1 MAAITRLS
9 IDGYGAKRAGSFAGK
24 EESEVVIPPEVEEE
38 EVRQASYWP
47 GYIPPR
53 RRRRKKREP
62 VVVEIAVEQQEV
74 KYVALQ
80 QPVPIFYPSLAP
92 VMESVEQVTR
102 LIEARAAKA
111 DVMRKIEELEEEEDI
126 IVILSRL
133 Q

>member
-9 IDGYGAKRAGSFAGK
+9 LDGYGAKRAGSFAGK
-24 EESEVVIPPEVEEE
+24 EGAEVIVPEVPVE
-38 EVRQASYWP
+38 EVQQASYWP
-47 GYIPPR
+47 GYIPPK

-74 KYVALQ
+74 KYVAV